1 MQSDAL
7 KLNRS
12 NKQLQ
17 AFANNPV
24 TSKTWNQTT
33 AFNSDKTLVLST
45 SDRKQH

>member
-24 TSKTWNQTT
+24 TKKTWNWTT
-33 AFNSDKTLVLST
+33 ALNSNKTLVLSI
-45 SDRKQH
+45 SDR